1 MIQSHEVPE
10 RAVEVEGKIKYRVDV
25 QEVVGET
32 STFYTYEELEFP
44 IGTPAEVCE
53 AKVARY
59 EAKLAQAGAQKY
71 LAETDWVV
79 VKINEA
85 TLVGED
91 VVTLKAK
98 YIDILAKRA
107 EARLHA

>member
-10 RAVEVEGKIKYRVDV
+10 RVVEVEGKIKYRVDV

-44 IGTPAEVCE
+44 VGTPADVCE
-53 AKVARY
+53 TKVARY
-59 EAKLAQAGAQKY
+59 EAKLTQARAQKY
-71 LAETDWVV
+71 LAETDWAV

-85 TLVGED
+85 SLVGDD
-91 VVTLKAK
+91 VEALKTK
-98 YIDILAKRA
+98 YTEILNKRA
-107 EARLHA
+107 EARLNA